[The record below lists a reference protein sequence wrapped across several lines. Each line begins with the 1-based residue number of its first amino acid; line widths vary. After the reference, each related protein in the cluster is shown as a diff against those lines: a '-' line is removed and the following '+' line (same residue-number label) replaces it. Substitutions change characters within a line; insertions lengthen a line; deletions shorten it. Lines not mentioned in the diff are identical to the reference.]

1 MAFLVVEIE
10 FPHLSVADISDRTG
24 FKGNLQDDVNG
35 AINLAAAAMA
45 GTQWLGNAT
54 INVREDSVLGDIIPI
69 PVPNSLIQD
78 LMGAYTN
85 FAGLGASTL
94 TNTGSSVVTGDIGV
108 SPGTS
113 VTGFPPGTKT
123 GVIRLNDAIA
133 QAAHASVL
141 LAYTDLAGRAVTQ
154 DLSGQDLG
162 GMNLGAGVYNFA
174 TSAQLTGTL
183 TLTGSATDR
192 FIFKIGSTL
201 TTATSA
207 AVVLAGG
214 AVADN
219 VVWQVGSSAT
229 IGASTAFQGNIF
241 ALQSV
246 TANTSATNLGGR
258 FLACNAAVTLDT
270 NTIG

>member
-1 MAFLVVEIE
+1 MAILVVEID
-10 FPHLSVADISDRTG
+10 FPGLSIADISDRTG
-24 FKGNLQDDVNG
+24 FKGNEQDNMNG
-35 AINLAAAAMA
+35 AINLLAACA
-45 GTQWLGNAT
+45 GGAQRCEH
-54 INVREDSVLGDIIPI
+54 IISVRDNSVLGDLV
-69 PVPNSLIQD
+69 PVPESGSLISE
-78 LMGAYTN
+78 LMGAYTG
-85 FAGLGASTL
+85 FSGLAASTL

-123 GVIRLNDAIA
+123 GVIRLNDSIA
-133 QAAHASVL
+133 QAAHAAAV
-141 LAYTDLAGRAVTQ
+141 LAYNNLAAMPYNTDLT
-154 DLSGQDLG
+154 GQNLG
-162 GMNLGAGVYNFA
+162 GLNLGAGVYNFD

-183 TLTGSATDR
+183 TLTGSASDR
-192 FIFKIGSTL
+192 FIFQMGTTL
-201 TTATSA
+201 TTATSS

-229 IGASTAFQGNIF
+229 IGTSTAFKGNIF

-258 FLACNAAVTLDT
+258 FIAVNAAVTLDT